1 MHQAPAATC
10 YQAHKSSYQRTRIA
24 LPHSRRKQN
33 DKHGHK
39 RSSSCHGILPKMLTP
54 FLEESLLP
62 QPQSRTRLQLP
73 APKKMT
79 RGKLG
84 AASFLGVSYHCRRCA
99 WAGGRDAASGK
110 RGGNE
115 EQMPRCLEH
124 PRCYRSAKC
133 DYHGQETGRENLLHS
148 TSPRSL
154 PSPGSGAEPPHQP
167 QAKGSQPGGAVLA
180 AAMPGTPRIRGAV
193 KKGEEKGSIGELGP
207 GVVQSQQHYE
217 MIFPC
222 MGLIWWPPCPGF
234 PFSWVPSSL
243 GRPLSS
249 FLLHPAPPS
258 KDVPE
263 RLGTTTGACWH
274 QAGHGALLSPL
285 CWQDAAQFDLG

>member
-1 MHQAPAATC
+1 MLQVGSGVVTRSRCLGAWSIPGATEVLNVIIM
-10 YQAHKSSYQRTRIA
+10 A
-24 LPHSRRKQN
+24 RKQAV
-33 DKHGHK
+33 KT
-39 RSSSCHGILPKMLTP
+39 CCTP
-54 FLEESLLP
+54 HPLALCLL
-62 QPQSRTRLQLP
+62 QD
-73 APKKMT
+73 
-79 RGKLG
+79 LG
-84 AASFLGVSYHCRRCA
+84 
-99 WAGGRDAASGK
+99 
-110 RGGNE
+110 
-115 EQMPRCLEH
+115 Q
-124 PRCYRSAKC
+124 
-133 DYHGQETGRENLLHS
+133 
-148 TSPRSL
+148 SL
-154 PSPGSGAEPPHQP
+154 PTST
-167 QAKGSQPGGAVLA
+167 QAKGSQPGGGVLA

-193 KKGEEKGSIGELGP
+193 KKGEEKGSIGELGL

-222 MGLIWWPPCPGF
+222 MGLIWRPPCPGF

-243 GRPLSS
+243 GGLLSS

>member
-54 FLEESLLP
+54 FLEESLLL

-73 APKKMT
+73 APKEMT

-154 PSPGSGAEPPHQP
+154 PSPGSGAEPPHQHPGKGEPAWGGGLGCSYARDP
-167 QAKGSQPGGAVLA
+167 QDQGGCEERRGERLHRGVGA
-180 AAMPGTPRIRGAV
+180 GRGAV
-193 KKGEEKGSIGELGP
+193 
-207 GVVQSQQHYE
+207 
-217 MIFPC
+217 
-222 MGLIWWPPCPGF
+222 
-234 PFSWVPSSL
+234 
-243 GRPLSS
+243 
-249 FLLHPAPPS
+249 PA
-258 KDVPE
+258 
-263 RLGTTTGACWH
+263 
-274 QAGHGALLSPL
+274 AL
-285 CWQDAAQFDLG
+285 